1 MAWRHNILLV
11 LLVVLAGCQHL
22 DTEAEEAA
30 IRSVLLRQQEAW
42 NAGDIDAFMEG
53 YLHSDSLRFAS
64 GGTVERGYA
73 ATLERYHRVYPSR
86 DAMGILTFDIRDVR
100 ILSPQYA
107 VVFGAYE
114 LEREYDQ
121 PSGLF
126 TLLFEKHAEGWRAI
140 HDHTSAAIP

>member
-1 MAWRHNILLV
+1 MGWRHSV
-11 LLVVLAGCQHL
+11 LLAFLVVFAACQNL

-53 YLHSDSLRFAS
+53 YLNSDSLRFAS
-64 GGTVERGYA
+64 GGSVERGYA
-73 ATLERYHRVYPSR
+73 ATLERYHRVYPNR
-86 DAMGILTFDIRDVR
+86 DAMGMLTFDIRDVR

-114 LEREYDQ
+114 LEREHDR

-126 TLLFEKHAEGWRAI
+126 TLLFEKRAEGWRAI
-140 HDHTSAAIP
+140 HDHTSAALP